1 MSMLSEISA
10 FLVANGVT
18 GTIFEGRIDEDPANV
33 TGLYDLAG
41 GPDDYVFGQAAPAM
55 THPRLQVLVRDEVYA
70 TGWSKMLSIHTAL
83 TDESKTVN
91 QTLSGTRYY
100 DISAESPPYK
110 LDEDENG
117 RHLFLASYAVTK
129 DPS

>member
-10 FLVANGVT
+10 FLVANGIT

-33 TGLYDLAG
+33 VGLYDLAG
-41 GPDDYVFGQAAPAM
+41 APDEYVFGQADPAF
-55 THPRLQVLVRDEVYA
+55 THPRLQVLVRDEAYA
-70 TGWSKMLSIHTAL
+70 TGWAKIGAIHTLL
-83 TDESKTVN
+83 TDVSKVVN
-91 QTLSGTRYY
+91 RTLSGVKYY
-100 DISAESPPYK
+100 DMASETPPYK